1 MTFCSNRFFAT
12 RAGRGQTTAWRV
24 LVLLVLTGGI
34 GEAKAGPAV
43 PNIVLAKDGF
53 TIVVSPG
60 EAPAV
65 QRAVEALRR
74 DFLGVLG
81 FKPAVQPTVS
91 STASAPV
98 LVIVNRKTGVA
109 PGFDLPRKP
118 LDGFESHRVYA
129 DADARRVYLEGADA
143 RGTIYAIYTFSE
155 HLLGVPPLHYWS
167 SWRPAPRD
175 AVVVPGDYDR
185 FFRSPQVRFR
195 SILPGDTDFFSP
207 WRKRDPGNDNIWLE
221 TVLRL
226 KLNTVE
232 GYSTIEPG
240 YQMSAYARLIA
251 GYGLV
256 LTSHH
261 ISGLNT
267 SFATWDAYWQ
277 KVRKMAT
284 PRLLL
289 ANEAAIREFFR
300 YNAETVQRSGI
311 ENLWTLAF
319 RGAND
324 QPFWSI
330 FEDAPKDDPARAA
343 VINRMLQIQL
353 DTIKEVT
360 GQTAPRVRITL
371 YDEMADLMAKGLLKP
386 PATPNLIWTY
396 VAARRD
402 PYPYEDLVRFD
413 SAQPVKLG
421 YYMNFGFA
429 STGAHLAPAEGP
441 WKMEFNYRYVAG
453 KGPLEFSVVNVGCM
467 REFLLE
473 LSAHARLLW
482 DFASYDTD
490 RFLRDYCAQYFG
502 DTHATAIAQLY
513 RDYYESF
520 WEPKK
525 PEFPGMERQFVFQD
539 LRYARVFDHVSRVFY
554 ASPGAPNLNPLRDI
568 GYERVP
574 GRTFRLDLKDLGA
587 ATQID
592 ALIAGMQRTIPRFL
606 AVADRCS
613 EIRSRLDPDRQVFFN
628 DNLRVYG
635 YTMASLSRALLE
647 FLSAYRQ
654 QANPAALLE
663 HLERAEQAVDAAQRY
678 LHETEHG
685 VFATWYRD
693 AEPMSRTVQLDSW
706 KSTLR
711 ALRKSALD
719 GRKP

>member
-1 MTFCSNRFFAT
+1 MTSCTNRFFAA
-12 RAGRGQTTAWRV
+12 RAGYGRWVEWRV
-24 LVLLVLTGGI
+24 LAFLIMTCGVAT
-34 GEAKAGPAV
+34 AGAGSAP
-43 PNIVLAKDGF
+43 PDIVLAREGF
-53 TIVVSPG
+53 TIVLPAG

-65 QRAVEALRR
+65 KMAVEALRR

-81 FKPAVQPTVS
+81 FKPPVQPTLPS
-91 STASAPV
+91 RASAPV
-98 LVIVNRKTGVA
+98 LVIVNRQTRADPALGSR
-109 PGFDLPRKP
+109 LKP

-129 DADARRVYLEGADA
+129 DADARRVYLDGADA

-155 HLLGVPPLHYWS
+155 RLLGVPPLHYWS
-167 SWRPAPRD
+167 TWRPAPRS
-175 AVVVPGDYDR
+175 AVGVPGDYDVL
-185 FFRSPQVRFR
+185 FRSPQVRFR

-240 YQMSAYARLIA
+240 YKMSAYARLIA
-251 GYGLV
+251 SYGLV

-267 SFATWDAYWQ
+267 SFATWDAYWT
-277 KVRKMAT
+277 KVRKT
-284 PRLLL
+284 EPPRLLL
-289 ANEAAIREFFR
+289 ANERAIREFFR

-319 RGAND
+319 RGATD

-330 FEDAPKDDPARAA
+330 FEDAPKDDPARAE

-360 GQTAPRVRITL
+360 GTTEPHVRITL

-386 PATPNLIWTY
+386 PATPNLIITY

-402 PYPYEDLVRFD
+402 PYPYDDLVRFD
-413 SAQPVKLG
+413 PAQPVKLG

-453 KGPLEFSVVNVGCM
+453 KGPLEFSVVNVGCV

-490 RFLRDYCAQYFG
+490 RFLHDYCVQYFG
-502 DTHATAIAQLY
+502 DTHAADIAELY
-513 RDYYESF
+513 RDYYRSF

-525 PEFPGMERQFVFQD
+525 PVFPGMERQFLFQD
-539 LRYARVFDHVSRVFY
+539 LRYARAFDHVSQVFF
-554 ASPGAPNLNPLRDI
+554 ASPGTPNLNPLRDI

-574 GRTFRLDLKDLGA
+574 GRTFRIDLNDLGA
-587 ATQID
+587 ATQVD
-592 ALIAGMQRTIPRFL
+592 ALIAGMERTAPRFL
-606 AVADRCS
+606 AVAERCS
-613 EIRSRLDPDRQVFFN
+613 AIRSRLEPDRQVFFN
-628 DNLRVYG
+628 DNLRVYS
-635 YTMASLSRALLE
+635 YTMASLSSALLE
-647 FLSAYRQ
+647 FLTAYRE
-654 QANPAALLE
+654 QADRAALIE
-663 HLERAEQAVDAAQRY
+663 HLERAEKAVDAAQRH
-678 LHETEHG
+678 LHEAEHG
-685 VFATWYRD
+685 VFARWYRD
-693 AEPMSRTVQLDSW
+693 AEPMSRTVQLDTW
-706 KSTLR
+706 RTRLA
-711 ALRKSALD
+711 ALRKTAMD
-719 GRKP
+719 GRRP

>member
-1 MTFCSNRFFAT
+1 
-12 RAGRGQTTAWRV
+12 
-24 LVLLVLTGGI
+24 
-34 GEAKAGPAV
+34 
-43 PNIVLAKDGF
+43 LAKDGF

-65 QRAVEALRR
+65 QLAVEALRR
-74 DFLGVLG
+74 DILNVLG
-81 FKPAVQPTVS
+81 FKPAVQPTLPS
-91 STASAPV
+91 SASEPV
-98 LVIVNRKTGVA
+98 LVIVNRQTGAA
-109 PGFDLPRKP
+109 PALDLPQKP

-129 DADARRVYLEGADA
+129 DAGTRRVYLEGADA

-155 HLLGVPPLHYWS
+155 HLLGVPPLHHWS
-167 SWRPAPRD
+167 SWRPAPR
-175 AVVVPGDYDR
+175 ATVVVPGDYEL

-251 GYGLV
+251 RHGLV

-267 SFATWDAYWQ
+267 SFATWDAYWTE
-277 KVRKMAT
+277 VRKMDP
-284 PRLLL
+284 PRLQL

-319 RGAND
+319 RGARD

-330 FEDAPKDDPARAA
+330 FEDAPKDDPARAE
-343 VINRMLQIQL
+343 VINRMLQLQL

-360 GQTAPRVRITL
+360 GQTAPHVRITL

-386 PATPNLIWTY
+386 PATPNLIVTY

-402 PYPYEDLVRFD
+402 PYPYDDLVSFD
-413 SAQPVKLG
+413 PAQPVKLG

-441 WKMEFNYRYVAG
+441 WKMEFNYRYVAA
-453 KGPLEFSVVNVGCM
+453 KGPLEFSVVNVGCL

-473 LSAHARLLW
+473 LSANARLLW
-482 DFASYDTD
+482 DFESYNSD
-490 RFLRDYCAQYFG
+490 RFLREYCAQYFG
-502 DTHATAIAQLY
+502 DTHAAAIAQLY
-513 RDYYESF
+513 RDYYRSF

-539 LRYARVFDHVSRVFY
+539 LRYARVFDQVARVFS
-554 ASPGAPNLNPLRDI
+554 ASPGAPDLNPLRDI

-592 ALIAGMQRTIPRFL
+592 ALIAGLQSTIPRFM
-606 AVADRCS
+606 AVGDRCS
-613 EIRSRLDPDRQVFFN
+613 EIRPRLDPDRQVFFN
-628 DNLRVYG
+628 DNLRVYS
-635 YTMASLSRALLE
+635 YTMASLGRALSE
-647 FLSAYRQ
+647 FLSAYKH
-654 QANPAALLE
+654 QANPAALLA
-663 HLERAEQAVDAAQRY
+663 HLERAEQAVDTAQRY

-685 VFATWYRD
+685 GFAAWYRD
-693 AEPMSRTVQLDSW
+693 AEPMTRTVQLDTW
-706 KSTLR
+706 KSTMA
-711 ALRKSALD
+711 ALRKAARD